1 MYAIRSYYDDWPGN
15 VRELEHLLM
24 RASLKAARRGEAR
37 PLIRPEH
44 LDLNEAVVTSVE
56 ASSAMTGLDTVPL
69 PPDGLRM
76 AVDSFQRQLIRQ
88 ALADHD
94 GNWSATA
101 RSLQLDRANLTRLAR
116 RLGLA

>member
-1 MYAIRSYYDDWPGN
+1 MLYEVIT

-24 RASLKAARRGEAR
+24 RASLKSARRGEAR

-44 LDLNEAVVTSVE
+44 LDLNEAAVAAVE
-56 ASSAMTGLDTVPL
+56 PASAMTGSGNAPL
-69 PPDGLRM
+69 PPAGLRE

-88 ALADHD
+88 ALEDHD
-94 GNWSATA
+94 GNWSAAA